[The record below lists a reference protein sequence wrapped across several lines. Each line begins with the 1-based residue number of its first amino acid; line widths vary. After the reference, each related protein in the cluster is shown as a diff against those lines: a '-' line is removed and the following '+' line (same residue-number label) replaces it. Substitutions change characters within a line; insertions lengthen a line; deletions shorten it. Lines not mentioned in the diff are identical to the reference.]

1 MVLAVLGLN
10 HKTVSVDIREKFS
23 ISEESAREGLLHLS
37 EQEGIKEAVVLS
49 TCNRTEI
56 YAVLKD
62 EGDKEELYH
71 FFLTLSGNSKAEK
84 EYFFFYTGTEC
95 IRHLFRV
102 VSGLDSM
109 VLGESQILN
118 QIKTAYTGAL
128 ALHATRTILNTLFH
142 RAITTGK
149 RVRTETRISTSAVS
163 VSYAAVKMAEKI
175 LDSLEGK
182 KALVF
187 GAGDAAELLVKHLQG
202 RGLREV
208 IVTNRHP
215 KRAEELARKFDGT
228 TLPFHE
234 AVASAED
241 VDVFIT
247 ATGATQYIVKAWDV
261 RNLMMKRNNK
271 PLVVIDI
278 AVPCDVDPEVGNI
291 KNVTLCN
298 IDALQE
304 IVENNIKFREAEAE
318 RAAIIIEEEI
328 KSILDR
334 FIYLG
339 TRPVMVSLSEKAE
352 QIRQRELRRAMGKLP
367 DLKEEE
373 RRVIE
378 HMTHMLVRK
387 MLRDKVRVYASVM
400 HITED
405 KNELA
410 AQYQQLQQMG
420 FTAAKIFCNGPT
432 SSPDG
437 KGEFFS
443 SRIEREVEKV
453 RVCREAVGPDFDFIL
468 EVHRGMTLP
477 EAVAFGRA
485 VEPYRPM
492 ILEDPVPPDNVD
504 TMAEVASKIGV
515 PIATGERAI
524 DLREC
529 EVLMARH
536 VCQYIRPDVCAV
548 GGITTS
554 KKIAA
559 LAEAHDVL
567 VIPHN
572 PLGPVSTAACLQIC
586 ASIPNLGIQE
596 LPGFCLNG
604 AEDKMVKEPLRYE
617 NGCMLIPDAPG
628 IGVELADDAEEL
640 YPARERGSNAARRAF
655 DGAVKDW

>member
-23 ISEESAREGLLHLS
+23 ISEESAQEGLLHLS

-56 YAVLKD
+56 YAVLK
-62 EGDKEELYH
+62 EEEDKEELYR

-128 ALHATRTILNTLFH
+128 AVHATRTILNPLFH

-175 LDSLEGK
+175 LGSLERK

-208 IVTNRHP
+208 VVTNRHP

-278 AVPCDVDPEVGNI
+278 AVPCDVEPEVGNI

-298 IDALQE
+298 ICLLYTSPSP
-304 IVENNIKFREAEAE
+304 R
-318 RAAIIIEEEI
+318 
-328 KSILDR
+328 DR
-334 FIYLG
+334 G
-339 TRPVMVSLSEKAE
+339 
-352 QIRQRELRRAMGKLP
+352 
-367 DLKEEE
+367 
-373 RRVIE
+373 
-378 HMTHMLVRK
+378 
-387 MLRDKVRVYASVM
+387 
-400 HITED
+400 
-405 KNELA
+405 
-410 AQYQQLQQMG
+410 
-420 FTAAKIFCNGPT
+420 
-432 SSPDG
+432 
-437 KGEFFS
+437 
-443 SRIEREVEKV
+443 
-453 RVCREAVGPDFDFIL
+453 
-468 EVHRGMTLP
+468 
-477 EAVAFGRA
+477 
-485 VEPYRPM
+485 
-492 ILEDPVPPDNVD
+492 
-504 TMAEVASKIGV
+504 
-515 PIATGERAI
+515 
-524 DLREC
+524 
-529 EVLMARH
+529 
-536 VCQYIRPDVCAV
+536 
-548 GGITTS
+548 
-554 KKIAA
+554 
-559 LAEAHDVL
+559 
-567 VIPHN
+567 
-572 PLGPVSTAACLQIC
+572 
-586 ASIPNLGIQE
+586 
-596 LPGFCLNG
+596 
-604 AEDKMVKEPLRYE
+604 
-617 NGCMLIPDAPG
+617 
-628 IGVELADDAEEL
+628 
-640 YPARERGSNAARRAF
+640 
-655 DGAVKDW
+655 